1 MIKRE
6 IKIIFFVLIFGLL
19 SISVHSIENKIEFK
33 VNNEIITSVDI
44 KNEIKFLTSFN
55 PKLLELDKKKIL
67 EISIQSIIKEKI
79 KKI

>member
-55 PKLLELDKKKIL
+55 PNRFGCVWGSEATFVDR
-67 EISIQSIIKEKI
+67 
-79 KKI
+79 